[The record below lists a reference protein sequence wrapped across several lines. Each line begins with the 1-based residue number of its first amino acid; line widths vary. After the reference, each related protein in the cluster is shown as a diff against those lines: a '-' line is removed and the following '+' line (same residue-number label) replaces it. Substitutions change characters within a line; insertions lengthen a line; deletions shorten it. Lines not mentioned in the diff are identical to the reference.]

1 MHWCTKHLMMLGV
14 QASLAARC
22 MPAKQLAPPAPRPK
36 TNAAVASRLI
46 GSALG
51 MRGVR
56 DKAGETALAKQRKEK
71 AEQRRLRQAH
81 QGKAW
86 DAE

>member
-1 MHWCTKHLMMLGV
+1 M

-22 MPAKQLAPPAPRPK
+22 MLAKQLAPPAPRPK

-51 MRGVR
+51 QRELR
-56 DKAGETALAKQRKEK
+56 DKAGEAALAEQRKQK
-71 AEQRRLRQAH
+71 AEQRRRRQA
-81 QGKAW
+81 QLGAAW

>member
-1 MHWCTKHLMMLGV
+1 MKLCP

-22 MPAKQLAPPAPRPK
+22 MAAKQLAPPAPRPK
-36 TNAAVASRLI
+36 TNTAVASRLI

-56 DKAGETALAKQRKEK
+56 NRADEAALAEQQRQK
-71 AEQRRLRQAH
+71 AQQRRLRQEQLGA
-81 QGKAW
+81 AW
-86 DAE
+86 DAD

>member
-1 MHWCTKHLMMLGV
+1 VLMPLCL

-22 MPAKQLAPPAPRPK
+22 MAARQLAPPAPRPK
-36 TNAAVASRLI
+36 TNTAVASRLI

-56 DKAGETALAKQRKEK
+56 NRADEAALAEQQRQK
-71 AEQRRLRQAH
+71 AQQRRLRQEQLGA
-81 QGKAW
+81 AW
-86 DAE
+86 DAD